1 MPAIPKSLAEMLMGE
16 GFAALETVILLVQ
29 NLVENRCFFLCAG
42 KKTGR
47 TFLSARLTKL
57 LA

>member
-29 NLVENRCFFLCAG
+29 NLVENRCFFLHAG
-42 KKTGR
+42 KKPGGH
-47 TFLSARLTKL
+47 FCPPG
-57 LA
+57 